1 MPVVQLL
8 LDVVDGFDQVI
19 PIAAGE
25 GHARD
30 GMLNGNQS
38 LMYRGLLRP
47 IHGDKFEPVWAKPQ
61 ARKLKRPRLLAGGGA
76 LRSTDDCYFGAELEE
91 ELLLELLPF
100 FLWCFFALLEEVED
114 ELEGAEADEELDE
127 GGVEWANAGPAMR
140 AAART
145 GIRYL
150 NIIAVVSEKIEVWCV
165 GWEPERAYYAGNARG
180 QVPYDRNVMLPADVR
195 SGA

>member
-8 LDVVDGFDQVI
+8 LDVVDRFDQVI

-76 LRSTDDCYFGAELEE
+76 LQSTDDCYFGGELEE
-91 ELLLELLPF
+91 ELLLELPLF
-100 FLWCFFALLEEVED
+100 LWLWCFFDDLLEEVED
-114 ELEGAEADEELDE
+114 ELEGAEAEDELDE
-127 GGVEWANAGPAMR
+127 DGVDWANAGPAMR

-145 GIRYL
+145 GIRCL
-150 NIIAVVSEKIEVWCV
+150 NIIAVISEK
-165 GWEPERAYYAGNARG
+165 
-180 QVPYDRNVMLPADVR
+180 
-195 SGA
+195 